1 MVFPQALRADNFPA
15 VSDSDFTL
23 GGDRWHAALD

>member
-1 MVFPQALRADNFPA
+1 MVFPHALRVDNFPA

-23 GGDRWHAALD
+23 DPDRWRAALD